1 MDVITIY
8 LKVFVDSIKKILSAE
23 IENNQVYC
31 IETRNRENGVIMNFN
46 ANDSKKFITK
56 ESKTNNLNESSIS
69 IIKIYKKLGFIVTEK
84 NRLTHVIRYRGKS
97 IRVISVKKDV
107 FLTLKI
113 LL

>member
-46 ANDSKKFITK
+46 ANDFKKFITK
-56 ESKTNNLNESSIS
+56 ESKVNKLNESFIS

-84 NRLTHVIRYRGKS
+84 NRLTHVKRYRGKS

-107 FLTLKI
+107 FLTLKS
-113 LL
+113 LM